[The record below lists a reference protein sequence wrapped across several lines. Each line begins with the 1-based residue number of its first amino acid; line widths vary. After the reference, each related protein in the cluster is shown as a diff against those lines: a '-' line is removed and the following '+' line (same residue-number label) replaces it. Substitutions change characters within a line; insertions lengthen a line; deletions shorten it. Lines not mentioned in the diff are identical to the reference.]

1 MQDLYS
7 DIRPYHD
14 DEVRRV
20 IQRLTHARTLQ
31 HALVKYRFPALP
43 SWLRQAL
50 LPLAG
55 WYLRRRTAH
64 IQTVEAFQRWLAPW
78 IAGLLEKSTDEIVVR
93 GLEHLSADKSYLWI
107 SNHKDIAMD
116 PTLIN
121 YSLHHAG
128 WPTSRIAIGDNLLGH
143 PDVADI
149 MRLNKSFVVKRS
161 IANKREK
168 LRELQ
173 KLSAYIRSSLESGHS
188 VWIAQREGRA
198 KDGIDRTDT
207 AVLKMLALNGRER
220 GEDFTAT
227 MTAMCPVPV
236 SIQYEWDPCDVQKAK
251 ELVTRAETG
260 RYEKSD
266 DEDTRSILLGLTGA
280 KGRIY
285 VDFGRPLNT
294 EELVSADTM
303 AAAIDLQ
310 LQQMCEILPVQQ
322 SALNLLQQ
330 EFSLAT
336 ELVCGDVV
344 TATHEQLLLRLQGL
358 DRPVRKRLL
367 QTYAAP
373 LLQKMAAVS
382 TSEPQSGSIE

>member
-1 MQDLYS
+1 MQDQYS

-14 DEVRRV
+14 DEVQRV
-20 IQRLTHARTLQ
+20 IQRLTKAPTLQ
-31 HALVKYRFPALP
+31 HALIKYRFPALP
-43 SWLRQAL
+43 AWLRKSL
-50 LPLAG
+50 LPLVG

-64 IQTVEAFQRWLAPW
+64 IRTVDDFQHWLSPW
-78 IAGLLEKSTDEIVVR
+78 VESLLQQSTDDIVVR
-93 GLEHLSADKSYLWI
+93 GLEHLSPGKQYLWI

-121 YSLHHAG
+121 YSLHQAG
-128 WPTSRIAIGDNLLGH
+128 WPTSRIAIGDNLLGQ

-168 LRELQ
+168 LRELH
-173 KLSAYIRSSLESGHS
+173 KLSSYIRRSLEEGHS
-188 VWIAQREGRA
+188 VWIAQREGRT

-236 SIQYEWDPCDVQKAK
+236 SIQYEWDPCDVQKAR
-251 ELVTRAETG
+251 ELVAR
-260 RYEKSD
+260 EKSGHYQKSL

-285 VDFGRPLNT
+285 VDFGHPLNT
-294 EELVSADTM
+294 AELASADNM
-303 AAAIDLQ
+303 AQAIDLQ
-310 LQQMCEILPVQQ
+310 LQQMCEILPVQY
-322 SALNLLQQ
+322 SALHALQQ

-336 ELVCGDVV
+336 DCACGAVDS
-344 TATHEQLLLRLQGL
+344 ATHEKLLRRLDGL
-358 DRPVRKRLL
+358 EQPVRQRLL

-373 LLQKMAAVS
+373 LLQKVAA
-382 TSEPQSGSIE
+382 ENAGPQPSGHIE